1 MRFWLLLSRYSFRFF
16 LPFGGGTARPKL
28 LFVDL
33 ARRSE
38 RQILHKFD
46 DVGHAPAI
54 EPRREMRAHRVF
66 GQTGRGPGL
75 DEQERALAPFFMR
88 DPDDG
93 AGLDVG
99 VRGGGFLD
107 RDRAD
112 PFAARLDHILGA
124 VGDLRSEEHTS
135 ELQSLMRISYAV
147 FC

>member
-1 MRFWLLLSRYSFRFF
+1 MIRRPPRSTRTDTLFPYTTLFRSSRPMRFWLLLSRYSFRFF

-75 DEQERALAPFFMR
+75 DEQEIGRAH
-88 DPDDG
+88 
-93 AGLDVG
+93 V
-99 VRGGGFLD
+99 
-107 RDRAD
+107 
-112 PFAARLDHILGA
+112 
-124 VGDLRSEEHTS
+124 
-135 ELQSLMRISYAV
+135 
-147 FC
+147 

>member
-54 EPRREMRAHRVF
+54 EPRREMRPHRVF
-66 GQTGRGPGL
+66 GQTGRGPGP
-75 DEQERALAPFFMR
+75 DEPARALAPFFTR
-88 DPDDG
+88 APA
-93 AGLDVG
+93 AGTGLALV
-99 VRGGGFLD
+99 VRTSEERRGGQACASQGGF
-107 RDRAD
+107 RW
-112 PFAARLDHILGA
+112 
-124 VGDLRSEEHTS
+124 
-135 ELQSLMRISYAV
+135 
-147 FC
+147 

>member
-46 DVGHAPAI
+46 DVGHPPAI
-54 EPRREMRAHRVF
+54 EPPRELRAHPVF

-75 DEQERALAPFFMR
+75 EDQERVLAPFFLL

-93 AGLDVG
+93 ACLEEGG
-99 VRGGGFLD
+99 RGGG
-107 RDRAD
+107 
-112 PFAARLDHILGA
+112 
-124 VGDLRSEEHTS
+124 S
-135 ELQSLMRISYAV
+135 
-147 FC
+147 

>member
-66 GQTGRGPGL
+66 GQTGRGTGL
-75 DEQERALAPFFMR
+75 AEQKRK
-88 DPDDG
+88 G
-93 AGLDVG
+93 G
-99 VRGGGFLD
+99 VSGKSVAVRVNAGGG
-107 RDRAD
+107 R
-112 PFAARLDHILGA
+112 HI
-124 VGDLRSEEHTS
+124 
-135 ELQSLMRISYAV
+135 
-147 FC
+147 